1 MKKKTL
7 ITAAL
12 PYANGE
18 LHIGHI
24 AGNILPADI
33 YARYKRKKGE
43 EVIFICGSDEHGVPI
58 SISARKKGVS
68 PQEIIDEY
76 HNINKK
82 SLEKLGMSFDIFSR
96 TSSPLHKECASDFF
110 MTLYKKGELIEKE
123 TEQYYDEK
131 EKQFLADRYIRG
143 ECPKCGY
150 SDAYG
155 DQCEKCGITLSPNEL
170 INPRS
175 FLSGEKPVKKKT
187 KHWYLPL
194 SKYQEWVEKWIIEEH
209 SDWKANVYEQ
219 CKSWLKEGLQD
230 RAITRDLD
238 WGIPVPIDNTE
249 GKVLYVWFDAPIGY
263 ISFTKELLGEKYLD
277 WWGKDSNTRLIH
289 FLGKDNIV
297 FHCIIFP
304 IMLKAHGGFILPD
317 VVCGNEFMNL
327 EGQKISKSR
336 EHAIWI
342 KDFLEKHPNQQDVL
356 RYVLCAN
363 MPENKD
369 SNFTWEDFVSRN
381 NNELVA
387 TLGNFVNRSVSMLEQ
402 YFNGEMAEIVSIKE
416 EDIKAVEDVNNSIR
430 DIEMNIERF
439 SFKEALKGVM
449 DIARIG
455 NKYID
460 DTKPWREVKTNEDR
474 TREILNT
481 CIQIIAKLGIV
492 CEPFLPFTAEK
503 IKNILE
509 LKDTSWEH
517 SLENNIVQTK
527 RILKKSLLFEKINYQ
542 T

>member
-1 MKKKTL
+1 MKTL

-58 SISARKKGVS
+58 SISAREKGVS

-76 HNINKK
+76 HNINKE
-82 SLEKLGMSFDIFSR
+82 SLERLGMSFDIFSR
-96 TSSPLHKECASDFF
+96 TSSPLHKECAKDFF
-110 MTLYKKGELIEKE
+110 MTLYRKGELIEKE
-123 TEQYYDEK
+123 TEQYYDE
-131 EKQFLADRYIRG
+131 EERMFLADRYICG

-155 DQCEKCGITLSPNEL
+155 DQCEKCGITLAPNEL

-175 FLSGEKPVKKKT
+175 SLSGSEPVIRKT

-194 SKYQEWVEKWIIEEH
+194 SKYQKWVEKWIIEEH

-219 CKSWLKEGLQD
+219 CKSWLREGLQD

-263 ISFTKELLGEKYLD
+263 ISFTKELLGEKYMD
-277 WWGKDSNTRLIH
+277 WWGKDTNTRLIH

-327 EGQKISKSR
+327 KGQKISKSR
-336 EHAIWI
+336 KHAIWI
-342 KDFLEKHPNQQDVL
+342 KDFLEEHPNQQDVL

-369 SNFTWEDFVSRN
+369 SNFTWEDFISRN

-387 TLGNFVNRSVSMLEQ
+387 TLGNFVNRSVSMLQQ
-402 YFNGEMAEIVSIKE
+402 YFNGEMAEKVSIKE
-416 EDIKAVEDVNNSIR
+416 EDIKALEDVNNTIK
-430 DIEMNIERF
+430 DIEKNIESF
-439 SFKEALKGVM
+439 NFKEALKGVM

-460 DTKPWREVKTNEDR
+460 ETKPWREVKTDENR

-492 CEPFLPFTAEK
+492 CEPFLPFTTEK
-503 IKNILE
+503 IKNMLE
-509 LKDTSWEH
+509 LKDTLWEH
-517 SLENNIVQTK
+517 SLENDIV
-527 RILKKSLLFEKINYQ
+527 RGKKFFKSSLLFEKII
-542 T
+542 

>member
-1 MKKKTL
+1 MKRKTL

-33 YARYKRKKGE
+33 YARYKRKRGE

-96 TSSPLHKECASDFF
+96 TSSPLHKEYAKDFF
-110 MTLYKKGELIEKE
+110 MTLYRKEELIEKE
-123 TEQYYDEK
+123 TEQYYDEGTRT
-131 EKQFLADRYIRG
+131 FLADRYIRG

-194 SKYQEWVEKWIIEEH
+194 SKYQEWVEKWITEEH

-263 ISFTKELLGEKYLD
+263 ISFTKELLGEKYKD
-277 WWGKDSNTRLIH
+277 WWGKDTNTRLIH

-304 IMLKAHGGFILPD
+304 IMLKAHGEFILPD

-369 SNFTWEDFVSRN
+369 SNFTWEDFISRN

-402 YFNGEMAEIVSIKE
+402 YSNGEMTEIVSIKE
-416 EDIKAVEDVNNSIR
+416 EDIKALEDVNNAIR
-430 DIEMNIERF
+430 DIEMSIERF
-439 SFKEALKGVM
+439 SFKDALKGVM

-460 DTKPWREVKTNEDR
+460 KTKPWREIKTDENR

-503 IKNILE
+503 IKNMLE
-509 LKDTSWEH
+509 LKETLWEH
-517 SLENNIVQTK
+517 SLENDIV
-527 RILKKSLLFEKINYQ
+527 KKKKIFKSSLLFEKIN
-542 T
+542 

>member
-1 MKKKTL
+1 MKRKTL

-76 HNINKK
+76 HNINKE
-82 SLEKLGMSFDIFSR
+82 SLERLGMSFDIFSR
-96 TSSPLHKECASDFF
+96 TSSPLHKECAKDFF
-110 MTLYKKGELIEKE
+110 MTLYRKKKLIEKE
-123 TEQYYDEK
+123 TEQYYDEGTK
-131 EKQFLADRYIRG
+131 TFLADRYIRG

-263 ISFTKELLGEKYLD
+263 ISFTKELLGEKYMD
-277 WWGKDSNTRLIH
+277 WWGKDTNTRLIH

-304 IMLKAHGGFILPD
+304 IMLKAHGDFILPD

-402 YFNGEMAEIVSIKE
+402 YFNGEMAEIVSSKD
-416 EDIKAVEDVNNSIR
+416 EDIKALEDVNNAIR
-430 DIEMNIERF
+430 DIGKNIESF
-439 SFKEALKGVM
+439 SFKDALKGVM

-460 DTKPWREVKTNEDR
+460 DTKPWREVKTDEKR
-474 TREILNT
+474 TKEILNT

-503 IKNILE
+503 INNMLE
-509 LKDTSWEH
+509 LKETLWEH
-517 SLENNIVQTK
+517 SLENNIVVGK
-527 RILKKSLLFEKINYQ
+527 KNLKKSLLFEKII
-542 T
+542 

>member
-1 MKKKTL
+1 MKRKTL

-58 SISARKKGVS
+58 SISAREKGVS

-76 HNINKK
+76 HNINKE
-82 SLEKLGMSFDIFSR
+82 SLERLGMSFDIFSR
-96 TSSPLHKECASDFF
+96 TSSPLHKECAKDFF
-110 MTLYKKGELIEKE
+110 MTLYRKGELIEKE
-123 TEQYYDEK
+123 TEQYYDEEAK
-131 EKQFLADRYIRG
+131 MFLADRYIRG

-155 DQCEKCGITLSPNEL
+155 DQCEKCGITLAPNEL

-175 FLSGEKPVKKKT
+175 SLSGSEPVKRKT

-209 SDWKANVYEQ
+209 SNWKVNVYEQ
-219 CKSWLKEGLQD
+219 CKSWLREGLQD

-263 ISFTKELLGEKYLD
+263 ISFTKELLGEKYMD
-277 WWGKDSNTRLIH
+277 WWGKDTNTRLIH

-327 EGQKISKSR
+327 KGQKISKSR
-336 EHAIWI
+336 KHAIWI
-342 KDFLEKHPNQQDVL
+342 KDFIEKHPTQQDVL

-369 SNFTWEDFVSRN
+369 SNFTWEDFISRN

-387 TLGNFVNRSVSMLEQ
+387 TLGNFVNRSVSMLQQ
-402 YFNGEMAEIVSIKE
+402 YFNGEMAEKVSIKE
-416 EDIKAVEDVNNSIR
+416 EDIKALEDVNNTIR
-430 DIEMNIERF
+430 DIEKNIESF
-439 SFKEALKGVM
+439 NFKEALKGVM

-460 DTKPWREVKTNEDR
+460 DTKPWMKVKTDEGR
-474 TREILNT
+474 TRGILNT

-503 IKNILE
+503 IKNMLE
-509 LKDTSWEH
+509 LKDALWEH
-517 SLENNIVQTK
+517 SLENDIVKTK
-527 RILKKSLLFEKINYQ
+527 KIFKSSLLFEKII
-542 T
+542 

>member
-1 MKKKTL
+1 MKRKTL

-33 YARYKRKKGE
+33 YARYKRKKEE

-76 HNINKK
+76 HNINKE
-82 SLEKLGMSFDIFSR
+82 SLERLGMSFDIFSR
-96 TSSPLHKECASDFF
+96 TSSPLHKEYAKDFF
-110 MTLYKKGELIEKE
+110 MTLYRKGELIEKE

-150 SDAYG
+150 SDACG
-155 DQCEKCGITLSPNEL
+155 DQCEKCGITLAPSEL

-194 SKYQEWVEKWIIEEH
+194 SKYQEWVEKWITEEH

-263 ISFTKELLGEKYLD
+263 ISFTKELLGEKYKD
-277 WWGKDSNTRLIH
+277 WWGKDTNTRLIH

-342 KDFLEKHPNQQDVL
+342 KDFLEKHQNQQDVL

-402 YFNGEMAEIVSIKE
+402 YFNGEMAEIVSSKD
-416 EDIKAVEDVNNSIR
+416 EDIKALEDVNNAIR
-430 DIEMNIERF
+430 DIGKNIESF

-460 DTKPWREVKTNEDR
+460 DTKPWREVKTDENR

-481 CIQIIAKLGIV
+481 CLQIIAKLGIV

-503 IKNILE
+503 IKNMLE
-509 LKDTSWEH
+509 LKETLWEH
-517 SLENNIVQTK
+517 SLENNIVGGK
-527 RILKKSLLFEKINYQ
+527 KILKKSLLFEKII
-542 T
+542 

>member
-1 MKKKTL
+1 MKRKTL

-58 SISARKKGVS
+58 SISAREKGVS

-76 HNINKK
+76 HNINKE
-82 SLEKLGMSFDIFSR
+82 SLERLGMSFDIFSR
-96 TSSPLHKECASDFF
+96 TSSPLHKECAKDFF
-110 MTLYKKGELIEKE
+110 MTLYRKGELIEKE
-123 TEQYYDEK
+123 TEQYYDEEAK
-131 EKQFLADRYIRG
+131 MFLADRYIRG

-155 DQCEKCGITLSPNEL
+155 DQCEKCGITLAPNEL

-175 FLSGEKPVKKKT
+175 SLSGSEPVKRKT

-209 SDWKANVYEQ
+209 SNWKVNVYEQ
-219 CKSWLKEGLQD
+219 CKSWLREGLQD

-263 ISFTKELLGEKYLD
+263 ISFTKELLGEKYMD
-277 WWGKDSNTRLIH
+277 WWGKDTNTRLIH

-327 EGQKISKSR
+327 KGQKISKSR
-336 EHAIWI
+336 KHAIWI
-342 KDFLEKHPNQQDVL
+342 KDFIEKHPTQQDVL

-369 SNFTWEDFVSRN
+369 SNFTWEDFISRN

-387 TLGNFVNRSVSMLEQ
+387 TLGNFVNRSVSMLQQ
-402 YFNGEMAEIVSIKE
+402 YFNGEMAEKVSIKE
-416 EDIKAVEDVNNSIR
+416 EDIKALEDVNNTIR
-430 DIEMNIERF
+430 DIEKNIESF
-439 SFKEALKGVM
+439 NFKEALKGVM

-460 DTKPWREVKTNEDR
+460 DTKPWRKVKTDEGR
-474 TREILNT
+474 TRGILNT

-503 IKNILE
+503 IKNMLE
-509 LKDTSWEH
+509 LKDALWEH
-517 SLENNIVQTK
+517 SLENDIVKTK
-527 RILKKSLLFEKINYQ
+527 KIFKSSLLFEKII
-542 T
+542 

>member
-1 MKKKTL
+1 MKRKTL

-58 SISARKKGVS
+58 SISAREKGVS

-76 HNINKK
+76 HNINKE

-96 TSSPLHKECASDFF
+96 TSSPLHKECAKDFF
-110 MTLYKKGELIEKE
+110 MTLYRKGELIEKE
-123 TEQYYDEK
+123 TEQYYDE
-131 EKQFLADRYIRG
+131 EERMFLADRYIRG

-155 DQCEKCGITLSPNEL
+155 DQCEKCGITLAPNEL

-175 FLSGEKPVKKKT
+175 SLSGSKPVIRKT

-209 SDWKANVYEQ
+209 SDWKVNVYEQ
-219 CKSWLKEGLQD
+219 CKSWLMEGLQD

-263 ISFTKELLGEKYLD
+263 ISFTKELLGEKYMD
-277 WWGKDSNTRLIH
+277 WWGKDTNTRLIH

-327 EGQKISKSR
+327 KGQKISKSR
-336 EHAIWI
+336 KHAIWI
-342 KDFLEKHPNQQDVL
+342 KDFIEKHPTQQDVL

-369 SNFTWEDFVSRN
+369 SNFTWEDFISRN

-387 TLGNFVNRSVSMLEQ
+387 TLGNFVNRSVSMLQQ
-402 YFNGEMAEIVSIKE
+402 YFNGEMTEIVSIKE
-416 EDIKAVEDVNNSIR
+416 EDIKALEDVNNTIR
-430 DIEMNIERF
+430 DIETNIESF

-460 DTKPWREVKTNEDR
+460 DTKPWREVKTDENR
-474 TREILNT
+474 TIEILNT

-503 IKNILE
+503 IKNMLE
-509 LKDTSWEH
+509 LKDALWEH
-517 SLENNIVQTK
+517 SLENDIVKKK
-527 RILKKSLLFEKINYQ
+527 RIFKKILLFEKII
-542 T
+542 

>member
-1 MKKKTL
+1 MQRKTL

-96 TSSPLHKECASDFF
+96 TSSPLHKECARDFF
-110 MTLYKKGELIEKE
+110 MTLYRKGELIEKE
-123 TEQYYDEK
+123 TEQYYDE
-131 EKQFLADRYIRG
+131 EAQTFLADRYIRG

-155 DQCEKCGITLSPNEL
+155 DQCEKCGVTLAPNEL

-175 FLSGEKPVKKKT
+175 SLSGSEPVIRKT

-194 SKYQEWVEKWIIEEH
+194 SKYQKWVEKWIIEEH
-209 SDWKANVYEQ
+209 SDWKVNVYEQ

-238 WGIPVPIDNTE
+238 WGVPVPVENAK

-263 ISFTKELLGEKYLD
+263 ISFTKELLGEKYKD
-277 WWGKDSNTRLIH
+277 WWGKDTNTRLIH

-304 IMLKAHGGFILPD
+304 VMLKAHGEFILPD

-402 YFNGEMAEIVSIKE
+402 YFNGEMDEIVSIKE
-416 EDIKAVEDVNNSIR
+416 EDIKALEDVNNAIR
-430 DIEMNIERF
+430 YIEMNIERF
-439 SFKEALKGVM
+439 NFKDALKGVM

-460 DTKPWREVKTNEDR
+460 DTKPWREVKTDENR

-492 CEPFLPFTAEK
+492 CEPFLPFTAGK
-503 IKNILE
+503 IKDIVG
-509 LKDTSWEH
+509 LKETLWEH
-517 SLENNIVQTK
+517 SLENNIVGGK
-527 RILKKSLLFEKINYQ
+527 KNLKKILLFEKII
-542 T
+542 